1 MEIDLDTLSANQ
13 VYHAMIRTVIPR
25 PIAWVL
31 SENAGGNY
39 NLAPFSYFN
48 GVCSD
53 PPLIMISVGKKPDGT
68 PKDTR
73 VNIEERRDFVVHIAH
88 EELLES
94 LNQSSASLPAG
105 ESEVDLLGLPLTPMA
120 GSRLPRLA
128 DARIALACELFQL
141 QEIGAS
147 SQALILGRVKRIY
160 IDDGACSRDDEGRL
174 VVDAERIAPVT
185 RLGGT
190 EYATFGKIRRLPR
203 PR

>member
-1 MEIDLDTLSANQ
+1 MEIDLDTLSANR

-31 SENAGGNY
+31 SENAGGGY

-53 PPLIMISVGKKPDGT
+53 PPLIMISVGKKPDGR
-68 PKDTR
+68 PKDTQ
-73 VNIEERRDFVVHIAH
+73 VNIAERRDFVVHIAH
-88 EELLES
+88 EELLEP
-94 LNQSSASLPAG
+94 LNRSAAGLPAG
-105 ESEVDLLGLPLTPMA
+105 ESEVDLLGLRLTPMA

-141 QEIGAS
+141 QEIGPS

-160 IDDGACSRDDEGRL
+160 IHDDACSRDAEGRL
-174 VVDAERIAPVT
+174 VVHADRIAPVA
-185 RLGGT
+185 RLGGV
-190 EYATFGKIRRLPR
+190 EYATFGEIRRLPR
-203 PR
+203 PG

>member
-1 MEIDLDTLSANQ
+1 MEIDLDILSANR

-31 SENAGGNY
+31 SGNAGGGY

-53 PPLIMISVGKKPDGT
+53 PPLIMISVGKKPDGS

-73 VNIEERRDFVVHIAH
+73 VNIAERRDFVVHIAH
-88 EELLES
+88 DALLEP
-94 LNQSSASLPAG
+94 LNRSSATLPAG
-105 ESEVDLLGLPLTPMA
+105 ESEVDLLGLRLTPMA
-120 GSRLPRLA
+120 GWRLPRLA

-141 QEIGAS
+141 QEIGPS

-160 IDDGACSRDDEGRL
+160 IHDDACSRDAEGRL
-174 VVDAERIAPVT
+174 VVHAERIAPVA

-190 EYATFGKIRRLPR
+190 EYVTFGEIRRLSR

>member
-1 MEIDLDTLSANQ
+1 MEIDLETLSANRA
-13 VYHAMIRTVIPR
+13 YHAMVRTVIPR

-31 SENAGGNY
+31 SGNAGGGH
-39 NLAPFSYFN
+39 NLAPFSYFS

-53 PPLIMISVGKKPDGT
+53 PPLIMISVGQKSDGS

-88 EELLES
+88 EALLEP
-94 LNQSSASLPAG
+94 LNRSAATFSAG
-105 ESEVDLLGLPLTPMA
+105 ESEVDLLGLSLTPMA
-120 GSRLPRLA
+120 GWRLPRLA

-141 QEIGAS
+141 QEIGPSA
-147 SQALILGRVKRIY
+147 QALILGRISRIY
-160 IDDGACSRDDEGRL
+160 IHDDACSRDSEGRL
-174 VVDAERIAPVT
+174 VVDAERIAPVS

-190 EYATFGKIRRLPR
+190 EYTTFGQIRRLPR